1 MELIKKYKAYS
12 ICVGIIIVITV
23 ISAFIRL
30 FVYPMPSPEQVEKI
44 AIQYVENIKKTDYT
58 IDDTYLYRSYGFGL
72 EIGTWTV
79 GVGIG
84 EGKSNNDTNIYAEYY
99 EVLINPYNGKITTVH
114 D

>member
-1 MELIKKYKAYS
+1 MIGY
-12 ICVGIIIVITV
+12 T
-23 ISAFIRL
+23 IRRKL
-30 FVYPMPSPEQVEKI
+30 
-44 AIQYVENIKKTDYT
+44 KKTDYT
-58 IDDTYLYRSYGFGL
+58 TDDTYLYRSYGFGL

-84 EGKSNNDTNIYAEYY
+84 EGKSNNDTNIYAKYY